1 MSTTPDRH
9 GQIDPALDA
18 YADDDF
24 SETLPLRPKRAFLT
38 KWSAGLMAIAV
49 TAIGFYGG
57 VELEKSKTTST
68 GASSSALA
76 SAAGATRAGGAAA
89 RGASGRGP
97 GGFAGASNGTTG
109 TVSSV
114 DGKTIYLKDSAGDT
128 VKAKLASGAT
138 ITKSEKVGNGK
149 VYPGDSV
156 VITGTTAKNGEI
168 TATAVTD
175 SGASSS
181 TSSSS
186 TTS

>member
-1 MSTTPDRH
+1 MSATPDPH
-9 GQIDPALDA
+9 GPTDPALDTD
-18 YADDDF
+18 ADDDF
-24 SETLPLRPKRAFLT
+24 NDALPLRPKRPFLT
-38 KWSAGLMAIAV
+38 KWSAGLIAIAV

-68 GASSSALA
+68 GASSALA
-76 SAAGATRAGGAAA
+76 SATGATRAGGTTR
-89 RGASGRGP
+89 RGASGGAL
-97 GGFAGASNGTTG
+97 GGFAGAASNGTTG

-128 VKAKLASGAT
+128 VKAKLSSGTT

-156 VITGTTAKNGEI
+156 VISGTTAKNGEI

-175 SGASSS
+175 SGAGSS

>member
-1 MSTTPDRH
+1 MSTTPDLH
-9 GQIDPALDA
+9 GPLDPALDA

-24 SETLPLRPKRAFLT
+24 SEALPLRPKRPFLT
-38 KWSAGLMAIAV
+38 KWSAGLIAIAV

-57 VELEKSKTTST
+57 VELEKSKTTAT
-68 GASSSALA
+68 GASSAFA
-76 SAAGATRAGGAAA
+76 SATGATRAGGAA
-89 RGASGRGP
+89 RKGASGGAP
-97 GGFAGASNGTTG
+97 GGFAGAASKGTTG

-128 VKAKLASGAT
+128 VKAKLSSGT
-138 ITKSEKVGNGK
+138 TVTKSEKVGNGK

-156 VITGTTAKNGEI
+156 VISGTTAKNGEI